1 MSLQPYTAEESY
13 QLMRCKLEA
22 DLSGE
27 QSRMDRYMMMM
38 IMTMMMKIMMMDRV
52 WSNLYIGNKFAA
64 EDAHYLAL
72 NKITH
77 VLNMANTVSMI
88 G

>member
-27 QSRMDRYMMMM
+27 QPRMDRYMMMM
-38 IMTMMMKIMMMDRV
+38 MTIMMMMMMDRV

-72 NKITH
+72 NNITH

-88 G
+88 V

>member
-27 QSRMDRYMMMM
+27 QSR
-38 IMTMMMKIMMMDRV
+38 MDRV

-77 VLNMANTVSMI
+77 VLNMANTVSMTA
-88 G
+88 